1 MTIRNLAL
9 LFQQRAAK
17 DNPGDP
23 LPPPPLP
30 QPPSFPRNRS
40 EAVAMILRGGRH
52 VRGEDDT
59 PTDEQSDPDK
69 RDNDP
74 GDPDEPAPGELI
86 LNAVRRRQ
94 GK

>member
-1 MTIRNLAL
+1 
-9 LFQQRAAK
+9 
-17 DNPGDP
+17 
-23 LPPPPLP
+23 
-30 QPPSFPRNRS
+30 
-40 EAVAMILRGGRH
+40 MILRGGRH

-59 PTDEQSDPDK
+59 PNDEQSDPDK